1 MSVLRTDKMKKAQA
15 TILGLLMVF
24 IMVIVFSVLY
34 EPLAETI
41 EIVTN
46 DSGDSTLNSIMDF
59 IPIALAITIL
69 VTIFIFVTPQRA
81 Q

>member
-1 MSVLRTDKMKKAQA
+1 
-15 TILGLLMVF
+15 MVF